1 MLKTVTILGS
11 TGSIGTSALKVI
23 RAFPGKF
30 KVYGLACNNN
40 IDLLETQIAEFSPEV
55 CAIGISDK
63 TKVESLKN
71 KYKEIEFI
79 YGENSAIEIASRPV
93 DIILT
98 AIVGAAGLL
107 PSMAAIKSA
116 KRIALA
122 NKETLVMAGDVFMK
136 AVKEKNVELIPV
148 DSEHGAIFSIMK
160 NLSVTDIEKII
171 LTASG
176 GSLRDFYIEDLDAV
190 TPEEA
195 LNHPTWVM
203 GNKITIDSA
212 TLMNKGFEVIEAHYL
227 FNIPYDK
234 IDVVIHPESVV
245 HSMVETIDGSVFAH
259 MGITD
264 MAMPIL
270 NAFSFPE
277 CVKNDFGKLDLVKRG
292 SLHFNL
298 CDDIRYPALNL
309 CFEAGKIGG
318 TMPAVI
324 NASNE
329 IAVRAFLDKKI
340 SFTDIAKIA
349 EKAMNTIKVVKDSNI
364 EEIINADKEA
374 RIFAESLIKR
384 R

>member
-1 MLKTVTILGS
+1 MLKSVTILGS

-30 KVYGLACNNN
+30 KVYGLSCNNN
-40 IDLLETQIAEFSPEV
+40 IDLLENQIEEFSPEICSV
-55 CAIGISDK
+55 GTSDK
-63 TKVESLKN
+63 TKFESLKN
-71 KYKEIEFI
+71 RYKNIEFI
-79 YGENSAIEIASRPV
+79 YGDNSAVEIASRPV
-93 DIILT
+93 DIVLT

-122 NKETLVMAGDVFMK
+122 NKETLVMAGDIFI
-136 AVKEKNVELIPV
+136 KEVNKNNIELIPV

-176 GSLRDFYIEDLDAV
+176 GSLRDFYIDDLDAV

-195 LNHPTWVM
+195 LNHPTWSM

-227 FNIPYDK
+227 FNVPYEK
-234 IDVVIHPESVV
+234 IEIVIHPESVI
-245 HSMVETIDGSVFAH
+245 HSMVETPDGSVFAH
-259 MGITD
+259 MGIAD

-277 CVKNDFGKLDLVKRG
+277 SVKNDFGKLDLVKRG
-292 SLHFNL
+292 SLHFNH
-298 CDDIRYPALNL
+298 CDEKRYPALNL
-309 CFEAGKIGG
+309 CFEAGKTGG

-324 NASNE
+324 NAANE
-329 IAVRAFLDKKI
+329 MAVRAFLDKNI
-340 SFTDIAKIA
+340 AFTDIAKIA
-349 EKAMNTIKVVKDSNI
+349 EKTMNSHKVIRNPGI

-374 RIFAESLIKR
+374 RIFSESLIKR
-384 R
+384 S

>member
-30 KVYGLACNNN
+30 KIYGLACNNN
-40 IDLLETQIAEFSPEV
+40 IELLESQIAEFSPKI
-55 CAIGISDK
+55 CAIGTSDK
-63 TKVESLKN
+63 NKVESLKN
-71 KYKEIEFI
+71 KYKDIEFI
-79 YGENSAIEIASRPV
+79 YGENSAVEIALRPV

-107 PSMAAIKSA
+107 PSLASIKSA

-136 AVKEKNVELIPV
+136 AVKEKKVELIPV

-227 FNIPYDK
+227 FNIPYDR

-292 SLHFNL
+292 SLHFNQ
-298 CDDIRYPALNL
+298 CDDIRYPSLNL

>member
-40 IDLLETQIAEFSPEV
+40 IDLLESQIAEFSPEI

-63 TKVESLKN
+63 SKVESLRN

-79 YGENSAIEIASRPV
+79 YGANSAVEIASRPA

-107 PSMAAIKSA
+107 PSLAAIKSA

-136 AVKEKNVELIPV
+136 SVIEKKVELIPV

-264 MAMPIL
+264 MTMPIL

-277 CVKNDFGKLDLVKRG
+277 CVRNDFGKLDLVKRG
-292 SLHFNL
+292 SLHFNR
-298 CDDIRYPALNL
+298 CDEIRYPALNL

-384 R
+384 S

>member
-1 MLKTVTILGS
+1 MLKSVTILGS
-11 TGSIGTSALKVI
+11 TGSIGASALKVI
-23 RAFPGKF
+23 RSFPHKF
-30 KVYGLACNNN
+30 KIYGLACNNN
-40 IDLLETQIAEFSPEV
+40 IELLEKQIAEFSPKV
-55 CAIGISDK
+55 CAIGNSDK
-63 TKVESLKN
+63 SRVELLKN
-71 KYKEIEFI
+71 KYKEVEFI
-79 YGENSAIEIASRPV
+79 YGENSAVEIALRPV
-93 DIILT
+93 DVILT

-136 AVKEKNVELIPV
+136 AVKENNVELIPV
-148 DSEHGAIFSIMK
+148 DSEHGAIFSITK

-212 TLMNKGFEVIEAHYL
+212 TLMNKGFEVIEAHFL
-227 FNIPYDK
+227 FNIAYDK
-234 IDVVIHPESVV
+234 IDVVIHPESVI
-245 HSMVETIDGSVFAH
+245 HSMVEATDGSVFAH
-259 MGITD
+259 MGIAD

-277 CVKNDFGKLDLVKRG
+277 CVRNDFGKLDLVKRG
-292 SLHFNL
+292 SLHFNR
-298 CDDIRYPALNL
+298 CDDTRYPALKL
-309 CFEAGKIGG
+309 CYDAGKIGG
-318 TMPAVI
+318 TMPSAV
-324 NASNE
+324 NAANE
-329 IAVRAFLDKKI
+329 IAVGAFLGKKI
-340 SFTDIAKIA
+340 SFTDIAKIV
-349 EKAMNTIKVVKDSNI
+349 EKTMNSHSIINDPNI

-374 RIFAESLIKR
+374 RIFSESLIKR

>member
-11 TGSIGTSALKVI
+11 TGSIGASALRVI
-23 RAFPGKF
+23 RSFPDKF
-30 KVYGLACNNN
+30 KIYGLACNNN
-40 IDLLETQIAEFSPEV
+40 IDLLENQIAEFLPKV

-63 TKVESLKN
+63 SKIDSLKN

-79 YGENSAIEIASRPV
+79 YGENSAVEIALRPV
-93 DIILT
+93 DIVLT

-107 PSMAAIKSA
+107 PSMTAIKSA

-122 NKETLVMAGDVFMK
+122 NKETLVMAGDIFMK
-136 AVKEKNVELIPV
+136 TVIENKVELIPV
-148 DSEHGAIFSIMK
+148 DSEHGAIFAIMK

-176 GSLRDFYIEDLDAV
+176 GSLRDFYIDDLDAV

-227 FNIPYDK
+227 FKIPYNK

-245 HSMVETIDGSVFAH
+245 HSMVETVDGSVFAH

-277 CVKNDFGKLDLVKRG
+277 CIKNDFGRLDLVKRG
-292 SLHFNL
+292 SLHFNH
-298 CDDIRYPALNL
+298 CEDKRYPALNL
-309 CFEAGKIGG
+309 CYEAGKTGG

-324 NASNE
+324 NAANE
-329 IAVRAFLDKKI
+329 IAVRAFLNKKI
-340 SFTDIAKIA
+340 AFTDIAKIA
-349 EKAMNTIKVVKDSNI
+349 ENTMNSHNVIKDSNI

-374 RIFAESLIKR
+374 RIFAESFIKR